1 MDQGLATLLAAL
13 VATAAAV
20 LGYVLTQ
27 MVGRRDRQA
36 QRFAEALL
44 AVYEYQESAYRIMS
58 RADESGP
65 TRERLGELHGKAA
78 NGIRYHFA
86 LLKVESPLVAEAYYD
101 LFMRTRQVGALFR
114 AWAWSRPPLRN
125 DVEMS
130 ESTSLVYGNDD
141 EIDMCLRCMRYE
153 LSWWRPPGRRRALL
167 KQITELRAE
176 SVRGPR
182 PTTFADVELMRRQAE
197 RRRRGYE
204 GNPE

>member
-1 MDQGLATLLAAL
+1 MDQGLATLLAASL
-13 VATAAAV
+13 ATAAAV

-44 AVYEYQESAYRIMS
+44 AVYEYQESAYRILR

-86 LLKVESPLVAEAYYD
+86 LLKVESPLVAEAYYE
-101 LFMRTRQVGALFR
+101 LFLRTRQVGSVFR
-114 AWAWSRPPLRN
+114 AWAWSRPPLTN
-125 DVEMS
+125 DAGMS

-141 EIDMCLRCMRYE
+141 EINMCLRCMRHE
-153 LSWWRPPGRRRALL
+153 LSWWRRPWRRRALFT
-167 KQITELRAE
+167 QISVLRAE
-176 SVRGPR
+176 SGLRPR
-182 PTTFADVELMRRQAE
+182 PTTFAEVEQMRRQAE
-197 RRRRGYE
+197 QERRRYE
-204 GNPE
+204 GQH